1 MNVHIRLMIVGLLA
15 IAAPAAA
22 QSQIQPAAVKVAGSP
37 NVLAWPV
44 TTRIARLELA
54 DQGVRVTF
62 DKCATWPD
70 VTPPGWGGPL
80 RFTLWLFENIGG
92 EWYAAGIIQFWACDQ
107 FNGGAVYQD
116 HQIARNW
123 VYDTRWS
130 AMVGHQPA
138 PGERIG
144 FMVSAGNARGEDDHG
159 VAERS
164 DIVELLMPT
173 AAATYPPAPFAA
185 VEGVYVPPPIVTPP
199 PVVVAP
205 PPVVVVPPAPPVPV
219 PSPAP
224 LPATDLS
231 PVLGALASYQASLNA
246 QLADLRAQ
254 LATAAADVQAFRAEV
269 EGKWAQYIGPILKYG
284 GAIVVGILAKWK
296 LAPSV
301 TAQVAK

>member
-1 MNVHIRLMIVGLLA
+1 MKEWLFVAVLA

-92 EWYAAGIIQFWACDQ
+92 EWYASGIIQFWACDQ

-116 HQIARNW
+116 NQIARNW
-123 VYDTRWS
+123 VYDSRWS

-144 FMVSAGNARGEDDHG
+144 FMVSAGNARGQDDHL

-164 DIVELLMPT
+164 DIVEVLMPS
-173 AAATYPPAPFAA
+173 AAVAYPPAPFAA
-185 VEGVYVPPPIVTPP
+185 VEGVFVPPPIVPP
-199 PVVVAP
+199 PSISVP
-205 PPVVVVPPAPPVPV
+205 PSSLPCPSGYYGTLFPDCHPIVLPPPPAPP
-219 PSPAP
+219 
-224 LPATDLS
+224 LDLS
-231 PVLGALASYQASLNA
+231 GVYA
-246 QLADLRAQ
+246 QLAALK
-254 LATAAADVQAFRAEV
+254 ADVAASRSENQQFYEEARSTWKDVLTFV
-269 EGKWAQYIGPILKYG
+269 GKY
-284 GAIVVGILAKWK
+284 V
-296 LAPSV
+296 APSL
-301 TAQVAK
+301 TALGIGLRLGK